1 MKRSVD
7 LFENFILSSSMEL
20 HVRINDI
27 WIHVKEVV
35 VLVNRVCFVKEDDS
49 YIEID
54 LKIEAN
60 MTLWEEYNSVLKT
73 TQNIAN
79 M

>member
-60 MTLWEEYNSVLKT
+60 MTLWKEYNSVLKS

>member
-1 MKRSVD
+1 
-7 LFENFILSSSMEL
+7 MEL
-20 HVRINDI
+20 RVRINDI

-49 YIEID
+49 HIKID

-60 MTLWEEYNSVLKT
+60 MTLWKEYHCVLKT